1 MRRIIIISIIL
12 SANCIAALP
21 QTSISSLVL
30 DYYGKIPQEK
40 IYVHTDKSTYIPGDT
55 IWFRAHMVDAAT
67 NMPVSRSKFM
77 YIELIGTQGDKPVD
91 IAKIKADADGVFA
104 NMIALP
110 IDIQP
115 GKYTLAAF
123 TQWMRNFGQDKFY
136 YKRIDIVD
144 SKHDP
149 SSEQAKRSISSISLA
164 VLPEG
169 GNLISGKQ
177 QRLAFKAIGDDGKG
191 VDVDIQIVD
200 SNGNPLVKG
209 KSQHLGMGYLDVTAK
224 EDQILYMTA
233 STRDGLKCRTRLPKA
248 LKTGAAINVTQ
259 RGESLFIRPIF
270 SDDVDSGKFTV
281 VIYGAG
287 NLYEQA
293 LSGINSKVIR
303 IPTNTMREGVVN
315 VALLDSNSNVLSERL
330 CFIRHP

>member
-1 MRRIIIISIIL
+1 MRRIIISIIL

-91 IAKIKADADGVFA
+91 IAMIKADADGVFA

-123 TQWMRNFGQDKFY
+123 TQWMRNFGLDKFC
-136 YKRIDIVD
+136 YKQIDIVD
-144 SKHDP
+144 SKHIP
-149 SSEQAKRSISSISLA
+149 SGGQAQRNISSISLA

-169 GNLISGKQ
+169 GHLISGKQ

-191 VDVDIQIVD
+191 VDVDVQVVD
-200 SNGNPLVKG
+200 SGGNSLAKG
-209 KSQHLGMGYLDVTAK
+209 KSQHLGMGYLDITVQ
-224 EDQILYMTA
+224 EEQILDMIA
-233 STRDGLKCRTRLPKA
+233 STSNGLICRTRIPKA
-248 LKTGAAINVTQ
+248 LKTGVAIHVTQ
-259 RGESLFIRPIF
+259 RGGSLFVKPIV
-270 SDDVDSGKFTV
+270 SDDIDSSKFTIL
-281 VIYGAG
+281 IYGAG
-287 NLYEQA
+287 NLYEQE
-293 LSGINSKVIR
+293 LDGIKNKVLR
-303 IPTNTMREGVVN
+303 IPTSTMKEGVVN
-315 VALLDSNSNVLSERL
+315 IALLDSNNNILSERM